1 MLKKIAMEPDK
12 NNCAIYLAA
21 DVTLPRA
28 GGSAFQSWGGHSE
41 NREPSPALKG
51 RLSRRQSNASF
62 VFRSLLGILL
72 MLVAP
77 SQSVALLAAEE
88 APAHAAA
95 GDESPLADQVEQ
107 LDRDISELAQSEET
121 LRSEILETRRRA
133 TDLDRNWQ
141 SVLGELDQIES
152 RQKELEQKLK
162 EQSEAAEKADK
173 KRQEAMSAAGTAR
186 KELEDAQ
193 KRLTEAE
200 KRVSEATLEYES
212 ASKPLSEFQTELTAL
227 TPKTKP
233 LLAKAT
239 EAKDASATLHETI
252 ESLETR
258 AAAFERQQAEQGKKI
273 ESLLRDANQ
282 WVSFTDQI
290 APIFHQRCVAC
301 HNARNAQGRYNMA
314 NFDAMH
320 SVGES
325 GEAIIPGDATNSR
338 LLQFIEDGSM
348 PFDADPLSNDEITLV
363 RRWIELGAR
372 IESSA
377 ETGTPLIRLMP
388 RVTQP
393 APPQRYRVSIPVTAV
408 ATDPSGKI
416 LASSGYH
423 EVLLWSLP
431 SAELTTR
438 ISNIAERVYG
448 LAFHPDGTRLA
459 VASGTPGQLGEV
471 KLFDVQSGKLLRDLL
486 VSEDAIFGVTFSPDG
501 SRLAACG
508 ADGTIAIFSLDDAS
522 VSPRLIEDH
531 SDWVNSINWSPDGK
545 LLVST
550 SRDKTAKVFDA
561 ETGKLLI
568 TFADHNQNVT
578 EAVFFSDG
586 KRVVS
591 AGDDRKL
598 RIWNVADA
606 KETRDIGGV
615 GSEISGLVFVANDQI
630 LSAGS
635 DNKIRIHSAAD
646 GKPLKTLAISADWI
660 LSVAMTA
667 DAKTVILGD
676 QAGNIHRI
684 DLGADA
690 GEGRVWLAVPN

>member
-1 MLKKIAMEPDK
+1 MEPVK
-12 NNCAIYLAA
+12 NNCSIFSVA

-28 GGSAFQSWGGHSE
+28 GGSAFQGRGGQSE
-41 NREPSPALKG
+41 NQKTSPALKG
-51 RLSRRQSNASF
+51 RLSRWESNASLIA
-62 VFRSLLGILL
+62 RSLRSILL
-72 MLVAP
+72 MLFASV
-77 SQSVALLAAEE
+77 QSVALLAADE
-88 APAHAAA
+88 ATVDAVSN
-95 GDESPLADQVEQ
+95 DDSPLTKQVEQ
-107 LDRDISELAQSEET
+107 LDRNISELAQNEES
-121 LRSEILETRRRA
+121 LRNEILETRRRA

-141 SVLGELDQIES
+141 SALGQLDQIES

-162 EQSEAAEKADK
+162 EQSEAADKANK
-173 KRQEAMSAAGTAR
+173 KRQEAMSVAATAR
-186 KELEDAQ
+186 NEFEEAQ

-200 KRVSEATLEYES
+200 KRVSEAAAEYES
-212 ASKPLSEFQTELTAL
+212 ASKPLSELQSELTAL

-233 LLAKAT
+233 LLAEAA
-239 EAKDASATLHETI
+239 EAKDASTSLHQSI
-252 ESLETR
+252 HSLETR
-258 AAAFERQQAEQGKKI
+258 AGAFSCQQTEQRKKI

-314 NFDAMH
+314 NFDVIH

-325 GEAIIPGDATNSR
+325 GKAIIPGDADNSR

-348 PFDADPLSNDEITLV
+348 PFDADPLSDDEITLV

-372 IESSA
+372 IDSSA
-377 ETGTPLIRLMP
+377 ETSAPLIRLMP

-393 APPQRYRVSIPVTAV
+393 TPPRRYRVPIPVTAV

-431 SAELTTR
+431 SAELMMR

-448 LAFHPDGTRLA
+448 LVFHPDGKRLA

-471 KLFDVQSGKLLRDLL
+471 KVFDVQSGKLLRDLL

-508 ADGTIAIFSLDDAS
+508 ADGTIAIFPLDDPS
-522 VSPRLIEDH
+522 DSPRLIEDH

-561 ETGKLLI
+561 ETGKQMI
-568 TFADHNQNVT
+568 TFAAHNQNVT

-606 KETRDIGGV
+606 KETRDIGGL
-615 GSEISGLVFVANDQI
+615 GSEISCLTFLAEDRI

-635 DNKIRIHSAAD
+635 DNKIRIHSAAN
-646 GKPLKTLAISADWI
+646 GQPLKELAISSDWI
-660 LSVAMTA
+660 SSIATPP
-667 DAKTVILGD
+667 DTKTVILGD
-676 QAGNIHRI
+676 QAGKIHRI
-684 DLGADA
+684 DLDADA
-690 GEGRVWLAVPN
+690 GEGYRWLAVPK

>member
-1 MLKKIAMEPDK
+1 MLFA
-12 NNCAIYLAA
+12 
-21 DVTLPRA
+21 
-28 GGSAFQSWGGHSE
+28 SSQS
-41 NREPSPALKG
+41 
-51 RLSRRQSNASF
+51 
-62 VFRSLLGILL
+62 VSLLAGDAAPGD
-72 MLVAP
+72 VAP
-77 SQSVALLAAEE
+77 SDTNAE
-88 APAHAAA
+88 
-95 GDESPLADQVEQ
+95 DESPSPLAKQVEQ
-107 LDRDISELAQSEET
+107 LDHDISELAKSEES
-121 LRSEILETRRRA
+121 LRNEILETRRRA

-141 SVLGELDQIES
+141 SVLGQLDQLAS

-162 EQSEAAEKADK
+162 EQSEATEKADK
-173 KRQEAMSAAGTAR
+173 KRQEAMTAAATAR
-186 KELEDAQ
+186 KELEEAQ
-193 KRLTEAE
+193 KRLAEAD
-200 KRVSEATLEYES
+200 KLVSEAAAEFET
-212 ASKPLSEFQTELTAL
+212 ASKPLLELQTELTAL
-227 TPKTKP
+227 PPQTKP
-233 LLAKAT
+233 LLAEAA
-239 EAKDASATLHETI
+239 EAKTASTTLHENI
-252 ESLETR
+252 KSLETR
-258 AAAFERQQAEQGKKI
+258 AEAFARQQIEQRQKI
-273 ESLLRDANQ
+273 ESLLRNANQ

-314 NFDAMH
+314 NFDAIH

-325 GEAIIPGDATNSR
+325 GEVIVPGDANNSP

-348 PFDADPLSNDEITLV
+348 PFDADPLSDDEITLV

-372 IESSA
+372 IDSSA
-377 ETGTPLIRLMP
+377 DTSAPLIRLMP

-393 APPQRYRVSIPVTAV
+393 APPQRYRAPIPVTAV
-408 ATDPSGKI
+408 ATDPSGKT

-448 LAFHPDGTRLA
+448 LAFHPDGRRLA

-471 KLFDVQSGKLLRDLL
+471 KIFDVQSGKLLSDLL
-486 VSEDAIFGVTFSPDG
+486 VSEDAMFGVAFSPDG

-508 ADGTIAIFSLDDAS
+508 ADGTIAIFPLDDAS
-522 VSPRLIEDH
+522 GRSRLIEDH

-561 ETGKLLI
+561 ETGKLMI
-568 TFADHNQNVT
+568 TFAAHNQNVT
-578 EAVFFSDG
+578 EAVFFSEG

-606 KETRDIGGV
+606 KQTRDIGGL
-615 GSEISGLVFVANDQI
+615 GSEISGLVFVAEDQI
-630 LSAGS
+630 LSASS

-646 GKPLKTLAISADWI
+646 GKSLKELATSSDWI
-660 LSVAMTA
+660 SSVAITA
-667 DAKTVILGD
+667 DTKSVLLGD
-676 QAGNIHRI
+676 QAGKIHRI
-684 DLGADA
+684 DLDAEA
-690 GEGRVWLAVPN
+690 GEGRHWLAVPE